1 MKLSLVGTAGSKMN
15 PSFFLWF
22 PVNSKSGSFHGLAH
36 SPSPGRYSDPF
47 LSA

>member
-1 MKLSLVGTAGSKMN
+1 MN

-22 PVNSKSGSFHGLAH
+22 PVNSKSGSFYGLAH

-47 LSA
+47 FSAQGREAGEEGEG